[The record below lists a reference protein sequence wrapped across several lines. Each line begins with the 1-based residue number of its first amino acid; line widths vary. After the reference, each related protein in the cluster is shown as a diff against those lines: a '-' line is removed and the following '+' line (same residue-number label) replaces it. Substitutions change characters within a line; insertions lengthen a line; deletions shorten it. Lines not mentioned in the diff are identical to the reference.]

1 MVYRFQPDPIVELL
15 RTTALLA
22 LALLTGTCTTPS
34 APPNHA
40 PSSTRSA
47 SADDSEKSSVAADA
61 VRSRIAPKPAS
72 SFDDSI
78 TADPPVAVFF
88 RPDSLQ
94 LEKIKAVNSR
104 TMFINLT
111 HDSYY
116 MMRNA
121 KQVIQKYWPR
131 IKILETS
138 THRWLVFRKSSDS
151 IRSIDLNKINDMSGI
166 ILFDGTKDPILV
178 DMPNIDTQLWFYFGK
193 DLK

>member
-1 MVYRFQPDPIVELL
+1 VELL
-15 RTTALLA
+15 RTIALLA
-22 LALLTGTCTTPS
+22 LTLLTGTCTTPS

-40 PSSTRSA
+40 SSSTRSA
-47 SADDSEKSSVAADA
+47 TPGVSEKSSSTAVASTAAAA
-61 VRSRIAPKPAS
+61 VQNRIAPKPGS

-88 RPDSLQ
+88 QPDSLQ

-104 TMFINLT
+104 TIFVNLT

-121 KQVIQKYWPR
+121 RQVIQKYWPR
-131 IKILETS
+131 IRILETS
-138 THRWLVFRKSSDS
+138 THRWLVFRKSHDTA
-151 IRSIDLNKINDMSGI
+151 RCIDLNKISDISGVF
-166 ILFDGTKDPILV
+166 LFDGTKDPILV
-178 DMPNIDTQLWFYFGK
+178 DMPNIDSQLWFYFGR